1 MNRQTRIQIFSDH
14 RWMVRGGWVSCC
26 VAMAAFAG
34 TTQAHVVTL
43 AMDVQLD
50 QVAPEDAQMYRV
62 GGHDLDRITY
72 DDSTVD
78 QKTHRVR
85 VTSLSHYIAGH
96 WAPTEPADA
105 SILDM
110 RNVPYRLTFASSVV
124 HGRPL
129 VALFEGDTQRMV
141 MLARPDFHVLIA
153 GKYVINPRPLTAAE
167 VAAPPPNA
175 HNPDTMPMMSGLPPP
190 PHAAPSTAPAAAHKI
205 IALDVS
211 ITIDQVSP
219 EEKGMAVGQ
228 HHEARLFYD
237 QADVDPV
244 THRVAL
250 LHEQH
255 TPALIP
261 KRLNAAQMPM
271 SNAWIDLSG
280 TPIRYHFA
288 AAPTVAIP
296 FAYFI
301 LFDENTMRMTIRKQ
315 SDGSLLLSGPYTVN
329 PKPITGPEIDAA
341 VSAYDPSVPPW
352 DTTLKFPG
360 GGPGGPGASA
370 GPGAPGASSGSL
382 PK

>member
-1 MNRQTRIQIFSDH
+1 MHSYERIHCSSVR
-14 RWMVRGGWVSCC
+14 RWLASRSLTGVSLAMFGFGGT
-26 VAMAAFAG
+26 A
-34 TTQAHVVTL
+34 QADIVTL

-50 QVAPEDAQMYRV
+50 QVAPEDAQMYRA

-78 QKTHRVR
+78 PKTHRVR
-85 VTSLSHYIAGH
+85 VTSLSHYIAGR
-96 WAPTEPADA
+96 WFSTDPADA

-110 RNVPYRLTFASSVV
+110 SSVPYRLTFASSVT

-129 VALFEGDTQRMV
+129 VALFEGDTQRMA

-153 GKYVINPRPLTAAE
+153 GKYLINPTPLTAAE

-175 HNPDTMPMMSGLPPP
+175 HSPDTMPMMSGLPPP
-190 PHAAPSTAPAAAHKI
+190 ANAGSEPSAAAKAPAAPHASAHKI
-205 IALDVS
+205 IALDVD
-211 ITIDQVSP
+211 IVIDQASS
-219 EEKGMAVGQ
+219 EEKGMRVGQ
-228 HHEARLFYD
+228 HHEARVFYD

-261 KRLNAAQMPM
+261 KHLNAAQMPM
-271 SNAWIDLSG
+271 SNAWLDLSG

-296 FAYFI
+296 FPYFI
-301 LFDENTMRMTIRKQ
+301 LFDESTMRMTIRKQ
-315 SDGSLLLSGPYTVN
+315 SDGSLLLAGPYTVN
-329 PKPITGPEIDAA
+329 PKPITGPEIDAT
-341 VSAYDPSVPPW
+341 VFSYDPSVPPW
-352 DTTLKFPG
+352 DTALKFPG
-360 GGPGGPGASA
+360 APSGGP
-370 GPGAPGASSGSL
+370 

>member
-1 MNRQTRIQIFSDH
+1 MNRYSKTDCSPL
-14 RWMVRGGWVSCC
+14 RGRMPRGWLAGGCI
-26 VAMAAFAG
+26 ALAAFAG
-34 TTQAHVVTL
+34 AAQAHVVTL

-78 QKTHRVR
+78 PKTHRVR

-110 RNVPYRLTFASSVV
+110 SSVPYRLTFASSVT

-129 VALFEGDTQRMV
+129 VALFEGDSQRMA
-141 MLARPDFHVLIA
+141 MLARPDFHMLIA
-153 GKYVINPRPLTAAE
+153 GKYLINPKPLTAAE

-175 HNPDTMPMMSGLPPP
+175 HNPDTMPMMSGMPRPPDAPPP
-190 PHAAPSTAPAAAHKI
+190 AVHAPAHRI
-205 IALDVS
+205 VALDVD
-211 ITIDQVSP
+211 ITIDQLSP
-219 EEKGMAVGQ
+219 EEKGMTVGM

-237 QADVDPV
+237 EADVDPV

-255 TPALIP
+255 TPVLIP
-261 KRLNAAQMPM
+261 KHLNAAQMPM

-288 AAPTVAIP
+288 AAPTAAIP

-329 PKPITGPEIDAA
+329 PKPITGPEIDDA

-352 DTTLKFPG
+352 DTALKFPG
-360 GGPGGPGASA
+360 GAPR
-370 GPGAPGASSGSL
+370 GPGAPEMPGSPAGGA